1 MFGLF
6 KKHRIAGEQF
16 LKGATDIHC
25 HILPG
30 VDDGFVSLST
40 SCELLEREA
49 AVGVKRI
56 YLTPHSMGVSS
67 AVVDPNSYRSHSHG
81 EHHHHSSSG
90 DPTPPSYTSGR
101 NYNAEIEKLK
111 AEGKIVS
118 SSIYL
123 EAKEKEYADIDRLP
137 EFASEPV
144 GGYSDEHLQRKFEYL
159 KGFYKGPVE
168 IRLAAEYMM
177 NKDFLEKVKTK
188 NLLTYSDGVHVLVE
202 TSYFNAPLEM
212 DEILYAL
219 QIEGFKPILAHPE
232 RYRYMSRN
240 DYKSLKQKGI
250 EFQLT
255 YLSLTGY
262 YGKHTLARALDLLDS
277 GYYNF
282 TGSDYHRTSTFIH
295 YAHRLKLNRKRTDA
309 LEQLFENNDLL

>member
-6 KKHRIAGEQF
+6 NKHRIAGEQF

-111 AEGKIVS
+111 AEGPDYYPE
-118 SSIYL
+118 SSIESDY
-123 EAKEKEYADIDRLP
+123 YAYVRPSVMAAFMKLLSDIDVSGWENRSWGHAVHDLFYVLKEQP
-137 EFASEPV
+137 KDDLGCHKYYVSPGKDLYKKLIKGIQQV
-144 GGYSDEHLQRKFEYL
+144 CFESL
-159 KGFYKGPVE
+159 KGHQNRRFV
-168 IRLAAEYMM
+168 
-177 NKDFLEKVKTK
+177 NV
-188 NLLTYSDGVHVLVE
+188 
-202 TSYFNAPLEM
+202 FNASTMP
-212 DEILYAL
+212 YYRAAL
-219 QIEGFKPILAHPE
+219 PFRQSMQIFHDI
-232 RYRYMSRN
+232 
-240 DYKSLKQKGI
+240 D
-250 EFQLT
+250 
-255 YLSLTGY
+255 
-262 YGKHTLARALDLLDS
+262 
-277 GYYNF
+277 
-282 TGSDYHRTSTFIH
+282 
-295 YAHRLKLNRKRTDA
+295 
-309 LEQLFENNDLL
+309 LEQKEMKEGHFDLAEDLKDD

>member
-90 DPTPPSYTSGR
+90 DPTPHSYTSGR
-101 NYNAEIEKLK
+101 NYNAEI
-111 AEGKIVS
+111 A
-118 SSIYL
+118 
-123 EAKEKEYADIDRLP
+123 
-137 EFASEPV
+137 
-144 GGYSDEHLQRKFEYL
+144 
-159 KGFYKGPVE
+159 
-168 IRLAAEYMM
+168 
-177 NKDFLEKVKTK
+177 
-188 NLLTYSDGVHVLVE
+188 
-202 TSYFNAPLEM
+202 
-212 DEILYAL
+212 
-219 QIEGFKPILAHPE
+219 
-232 RYRYMSRN
+232 
-240 DYKSLKQKGI
+240 
-250 EFQLT
+250 
-255 YLSLTGY
+255 
-262 YGKHTLARALDLLDS
+262 
-277 GYYNF
+277 
-282 TGSDYHRTSTFIH
+282 
-295 YAHRLKLNRKRTDA
+295 
-309 LEQLFENNDLL
+309 